1 MSIEKEREWI
11 RSIRGAVRGGIVGK
25 TNLLA
30 ELKPFYESF
39 CTSNRNEDAY
49 KGWVFDIVM
58 QKTEKGSEE
67 PYLSEPIS
75 ISDDCICIQVDKNN
89 CTYIV
94 NEVVAIKIKYHS
106 YICGD

>member
-1 MSIEKEREWI
+1 MRIEKEREWI

-30 ELKPFYESF
+30 ELKPFFESF

-58 QKTEKGSEE
+58 QKIEKGREE
-67 PYLSEPIS
+67 LYLSEPIS